1 MIDLK
6 NFRIKKEG
14 VKSFSPLY
22 TNNNTALLRY
32 QKN

>member
-6 NFRIKKEG
+6 IIKNKKEG